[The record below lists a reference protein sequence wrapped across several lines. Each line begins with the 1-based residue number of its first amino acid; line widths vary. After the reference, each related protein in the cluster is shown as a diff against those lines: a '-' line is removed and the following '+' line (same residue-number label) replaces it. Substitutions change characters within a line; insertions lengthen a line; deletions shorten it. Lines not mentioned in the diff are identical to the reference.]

1 MVEEADRKER
11 HLLGWSSRHYE
22 DQRILTQDRDSPPE
36 TRNILSPALPSSDPF
51 PRGNCQSQTRPRT
64 GLCVLGRPAERGRE
78 ETWGGRE
85 RQRLRGGG
93 EGTLASEKLQTVTIT
108 LLPSLEPQLAHLA
121 TTAPW
126 IPLLGAFQIQQ
137 KQFFFSWKAEVLL
150 GGQEWELDETIL
162 RQSLPAC
169 AELALKQ
176 PLGSQRGGPVSPT
189 PPSSLRGPLRSHPSQ
204 LRAFWRLERPQLCL
218 MLLLSLPQLCLDQ
231 EVLSGHTLQ
240 TPAEE
245 SQSPE
250 GVWGPWDQW
259 ASCSQPCGLG
269 VQRRSRTCQL
279 PTAHHLGLPLP
290 PRPPRHPEALPPRG
304 QGSRPQ
310 TSRETLPLYRPQPRG
325 RGGPL
330 RGPASQPGREE
341 TQEIAGARRSRVR
354 DPIKPG
360 MFGYGRVPF
369 ALPLHRNRRHP
380 RRPPRSELSQTS
392 SGGEEPLPSLT
403 PKAEPSSANHSPQ
416 TQLPPTELSVHTL
429 SPPEEPLSPETAQTE
444 LPPRTRPALPQP
456 HPGAQASGTGP
467 PSPTPSL
474 GESGFFHVSPQ
485 PRMPSSQGWAG
496 SQRTG
501 RRPDPF
507 PSVPWRRGQQS
518 QGHWRPGGNLHR
530 PVESAP
536 HHPEGWLPL
545 LSAGPHSSSL
555 WSLFAPSS
563 PVPRCS
569 GESEQLRACS
579 QAPCPPEQ
587 PDPRALQCAAFDS
600 QEFMGQLYQWEP
612 FTEVQGSQRCELNCR
627 PRGFRFYVRHT
638 EKVQDGTLCQ
648 PGGPDMCVAGRCLS
662 PGCDGILGSG
672 RRPDGCGVCGGDDS
686 TCRLVSGN
694 LTDRGGP
701 LGYQKILRIPA
712 GASRLQIAQ
721 LRPSSNYLALRGPG
735 GRSIINGNWAVDPP
749 GSYTAGGT
757 VFRYNRPAREEDKGE
772 NLSAEGPTTQP
783 VDVYMIFQEEN
794 PGVFYQYVISSSPP
808 ILESPTPEPPS
819 LQLQPEI
826 RRVEP
831 APASA
836 PRPARTPGTL
846 QRQVRIPQMP
856 APPHPRVPLGSPAGY
871 WKRVGH
877 SECSAS
883 CGKGVWRPIFLCIS
897 RESGEEL
904 DEGSC
909 AVGTRPPASPEPC
922 HGSPCPPYWEAGE
935 WTSCS
940 RSCGPG
946 TQHRQLLCRQ
956 EFGAGGSSVPL
967 ERCGHLPRPNI
978 TQPCQL
984 RLCGHWEV
992 GSPWS
997 QCSVR
1002 CGRGQRSRQVRC
1014 VGNNGDK
1021 VSEQECTSGP
1031 PKPPSREACDMGP
1044 CTTAW
1049 FHSDWS
1055 SKCSAECGTGIQ
1067 RRSVVCLGSG
1077 EAFGPGQE
1085 EAGAGT
1091 SEQSCPQGSRPP
1103 DMRACSLGPCEITW
1117 CWYTGPWGEC
1127 SSECGSGTQRRDII
1141 CVSKL
1146 GTEFNVTSPSNCSHL
1161 PRPPALQP
1169 CQGQACQDRWFATPW
1184 SPCSRS
1190 CQGGVQTRE
1199 VQCLSA
1205 NQTLST
1211 RCPPHLRP
1219 SRKRPCNSQPCSQRP
1234 DDQCKDSSP
1243 HCPLVVQARLC
1254 VYPYYTATCCRS
1266 CAHVLER
1273 SPPEP
1278 S

>member
-1 MVEEADRKER
+1 MEKWA
-11 HLLGWSSRHYE
+11 
-22 DQRILTQDRDSPPE
+22 
-36 TRNILSPALPSSDPF
+36 
-51 PRGNCQSQTRPRT
+51 
-64 GLCVLGRPAERGRE
+64 GRP
-78 ETWGGRE
+78 W
-85 RQRLRGGG
+85 
-93 EGTLASEKLQTVTIT
+93 
-108 LLPSLEPQLAHLA
+108 
-121 TTAPW
+121 
-126 IPLLGAFQIQQ
+126 
-137 KQFFFSWKAEVLL
+137 
-150 GGQEWELDETIL
+150 
-162 RQSLPAC
+162 
-169 AELALKQ
+169 
-176 PLGSQRGGPVSPT
+176 
-189 PPSSLRGPLRSHPSQ
+189 
-204 LRAFWRLERPQLCL
+204 LCL

-231 EVLSGHTLQ
+231 EVLSGHSLH
-240 TPAEE
+240 TPPEE
-245 SQSPE
+245 GQGPE

-259 ASCSQPCGLG
+259 ASCSQPCGVG
-269 VQRRSRTCQL
+269 VQRRSRICQL
-279 PTAHHLGLPLP
+279 PTAQLHPGLPLP
-290 PRPPRHPEALPPRG
+290 PRPPRHPEPQPPRG
-304 QGSRPQ
+304 QGPRPQ
-310 TSRETLPLYRPQPRG
+310 ASRKTLPLYRPEPRG

-330 RGPASQPGREE
+330 QSPASQLGREE
-341 TQEIAGARRSRVR
+341 TQESQGARRSRVR

-380 RRPPRSELSQTS
+380 QRPPRSELPQTS
-392 SGGEEPLPSLT
+392 FRGEAPLPSLT
-403 PKAEPSSANHSPQ
+403 PGAETSSPNQTPQ
-416 TQLPPTELSVHTL
+416 TQLPTIELSAHTQ
-429 SPPEEPLSPETAQTE
+429 SPPAEPPNSTISQTEVPSRARPAASGPHPRNQASDTEPL
-444 LPPRTRPALPQP
+444 L
-456 HPGAQASGTGP
+456 
-467 PSPTPSL
+467 PTPFPGGSI
-474 GESGFFHVSPQ
+474 SFHVSPQ
-485 PRMPSSQGWAG
+485 PRVPNP
-496 SQRTG
+496 QRQASPQVVG
-501 RRPDPF
+501 RRPNPLTT
-507 PSVPWRRGQQS
+507 VPRGRGQQS
-518 QGHWRPGGNLHR
+518 WEHWRPGGSLPGFHME
-530 PVESAP
+530 PAP
-536 HHPEGWLPL
+536 HHPNGWLPL
-545 LSAGPHSSSL
+545 LSAGPHSSSR

-569 GESEQLRACS
+569 GENEQLRACS

-648 PGGPDMCVAGRCLS
+648 PGALDICVAGRCLVRAGS

-672 RRPDGCGVCGGDDS
+672 RHPDGCGVCGGDES
-686 TCRLVSGN
+686 TCRVISGN

-701 LGYQKILRIPA
+701 LGYQKILLIPA
-712 GASRLQIAQ
+712 GASRLHIAQ
-721 LRPSSNYLALRGPG
+721 LQPSANYLALRGPG

-757 VFRYNRPAREEDKGE
+757 IFRYNRPPREEGTAE
-772 NLSAEGPTTQP
+772 SLSAEGPTTQP

-794 PGVFYQYVISSSPP
+794 PGVFYQYVISSPP
-808 ILESPTPEPPS
+808 PNHESPTPEASNP
-819 LQLQPEI
+819 QLQPEI
-826 RRVEP
+826 LRVESQ
-831 APASA
+831 PASV

-856 APPHPRVPLGSPAGY
+856 APPHPRTPLGSPAGY

-883 CGKGVWRPIFLCIS
+883 CGKGVWRPIFLCVS

-904 DEGSC
+904 DDHSC
-909 AVGTRPPASPEPC
+909 ATGARPPASPEPC
-922 HGSPCPPYWEAGE
+922 HGPPCPPYWEAGE

-946 TQHRQLLCRQ
+946 TQQRQLRCRQ
-956 EFGAGGSSVPL
+956 EFGGGGSSVPP

-992 GSPWS
+992 RSPWS
-997 QCSVR
+997 Q
-1002 CGRGQRSRQVRC
+1002 
-1014 VGNNGDK
+1014 
-1021 VSEQECTSGP
+1021 
-1031 PKPPSREACDMGP
+1031 
-1044 CTTAW
+1044 
-1049 FHSDWS
+1049 
-1055 SKCSAECGTGIQ
+1055 CSAECGTGIQ

-1077 EAFGPGQE
+1077 EARGAGQE

-1091 SEQSCPQGSRPP
+1091 SEQSCPPGSRPS
-1103 DMRACSLGPCEITW
+1103 DMRACSLRPCEVTW

-1127 SSECGSGTQRRDII
+1127 SSECGPGTQRRDII

-1146 GTEFNVTSPSNCSHL
+1146 GAEFNVTSPSNCSHL

-1169 CQGQACQDRWFATPW
+1169 CQGRGCQDRWFSTPW

-1190 CQGGVQTRE
+1190 CQGGIQTRE
-1199 VQCLSA
+1199 VQCLTT

-1219 SRKRPCNSQPCSQRP
+1219 SRKQPCNSQPCSQRP

-1266 CAHVLER
+1266 CTHVLER

-1278 S
+1278 A

>member
-1 MVEEADRKER
+1 MEKWA
-11 HLLGWSSRHYE
+11 
-22 DQRILTQDRDSPPE
+22 
-36 TRNILSPALPSSDPF
+36 
-51 PRGNCQSQTRPRT
+51 
-64 GLCVLGRPAERGRE
+64 GRPPFG
-78 ETWGGRE
+78 
-85 RQRLRGGG
+85 
-93 EGTLASEKLQTVTIT
+93 
-108 LLPSLEPQLAHLA
+108 
-121 TTAPW
+121 
-126 IPLLGAFQIQQ
+126 
-137 KQFFFSWKAEVLL
+137 
-150 GGQEWELDETIL
+150 
-162 RQSLPAC
+162 
-169 AELALKQ
+169 
-176 PLGSQRGGPVSPT
+176 
-189 PPSSLRGPLRSHPSQ
+189 
-204 LRAFWRLERPQLCL
+204 L

-231 EVLSGHTLQ
+231 EVLSGHALQ
-240 TPAEE
+240 APPEE
-245 SQSPE
+245 GQGPE
-250 GVWGPWDQW
+250 GVWGPWHQW
-259 ASCSQPCGLG
+259 APCSQPCGVG
-269 VQRRSRTCQL
+269 VQHRRRTCQL
-279 PTAHHLGLPLP
+279 PTAQLHQGPPFPSRPPRNPEILLPRSQG
-290 PRPPRHPEALPPRG
+290 PRPP
-304 QGSRPQ
+304 SPQ
-310 TSRETLPLYRPQPRG
+310 ETLPLYRPQPRG

-330 RGPASQPGREE
+330 RGPASQLGREE
-341 TQEIAGARRSRVR
+341 AQEMPGARSRVR

-369 ALPLHRNRRHP
+369 ALPLHRNRRHHRQRP
-380 RRPPRSELSQTS
+380 RRSELSQAS
-392 SGGEEPLPSLT
+392 ALLPPLT
-403 PKAEPSSANHSPQ
+403 PGAEPSSANH
-416 TQLPPTELSVHTL
+416 TPPTHSSPVQPSAHTP
-429 SPPEEPLSPETAQTE
+429 SPPADSPGPEAARTAVPSRTRR
-444 LPPRTRPALPQP
+444 PPR
-456 HPGAQASGTGP
+456 AQASGQEP
-467 PSPTPSL
+467 PSLTPSPR
-474 GESGFFHVSPQ
+474 GSGSFHVSPK
-485 PRMPSSQGWAG
+485 PRMPSSQGRA
-496 SQRTG
+496 SPQVAERH
-501 RRPDPF
+501 PNPF
-507 PSVPWRRGQQS
+507 LSVPRGWGRGQQS
-518 QGHWRPGGNLHR
+518 REHWRSGGNRHR
-530 PVESAP
+530 PPAESAP
-536 HHPEGWLPL
+536 RYQDGWLPL
-545 LSAGPHSSSL
+545 LRDGPHSSSQ

-563 PVPRCS
+563 PDPRCA

-579 QAPCPPEQ
+579 KAPCPPEH

-648 PGGPDMCVAGRCLS
+648 PGALDMCVAGRCLS

-686 TCRLVSGN
+686 TCHLVSGN

-749 GSYTAGGT
+749 GSYAAGGT
-757 VFRYNRPAREEDKGE
+757 VFQYNRPPREEGAGE
-772 NLSAEGPTTQP
+772 SLSAEGPTAEP

-794 PGVFYQYVISSSPP
+794 PGVFYQ
-808 ILESPTPEPPS
+808 T
-819 LQLQPEI
+819 
-826 RRVEP
+826 
-831 APASA
+831 
-836 PRPARTPGTL
+836 
-846 QRQVRIPQMP
+846 
-856 APPHPRVPLGSPAGY
+856 PLGSPTGF

-883 CGKGVWRPIFLCIS
+883 CGKGVWSPIFLCVS

-904 DEGSC
+904 DERSC
-909 AVGTRPPASPEPC
+909 AVGTRPPVSSEPC
-922 HGSPCPPYWEAGE
+922 HGPPCPPYWEAGE

-946 TQHRQLLCRQ
+946 TQHRQLRCRQ
-956 EFGAGGSSVPL
+956 EFGGGGSSVPP

-992 GSPWS
+992 RSPWS

-1014 VGNNGDK
+1014 VGNNGDE
-1021 VSEQECTSGP
+1021 VSDRECASGP
-1031 PKPPSREACDMGP
+1031 PRPPSREACNMGP
-1044 CTTAW
+1044 CTMAW

-1077 EAFGPGQE
+1077 EVRGAGQE
-1085 EAGAGT
+1085 EAGVGT
-1091 SEQSCPQGSRPP
+1091 SEQSCAPGSRPP
-1103 DMRACSLGPCEITW
+1103 DMRACSLGPCERTW
-1117 CWYTGPWGEC
+1117 RWYTGPWAEC
-1127 SSECGSGTQRRDII
+1127 SSDCGSGTQRRDVI

-1146 GTEFNVTSPSNCSHL
+1146 GTEFNVTPPSNCSHL

-1169 CQGQACQDRWFATPW
+1169 CQGQDCQDRWFSTPW

-1199 VQCLSA
+1199 VQCLTA
-1205 NQTLST
+1205 NQTLSV
-1211 RCPPHLRP
+1211 RCPAHLRP

-1234 DDQCKDSSP
+1234 DDRCKDSSP

-1266 CAHVLER
+1266 CAHALER
-1273 SPPEP
+1273 SPPERSP
-1278 S
+1278 PEPA

>member
-1 MVEEADRKER
+1 MEKWA
-11 HLLGWSSRHYE
+11 
-22 DQRILTQDRDSPPE
+22 
-36 TRNILSPALPSSDPF
+36 
-51 PRGNCQSQTRPRT
+51 
-64 GLCVLGRPAERGRE
+64 GRPPFG
-78 ETWGGRE
+78 
-85 RQRLRGGG
+85 
-93 EGTLASEKLQTVTIT
+93 
-108 LLPSLEPQLAHLA
+108 
-121 TTAPW
+121 
-126 IPLLGAFQIQQ
+126 
-137 KQFFFSWKAEVLL
+137 
-150 GGQEWELDETIL
+150 
-162 RQSLPAC
+162 
-169 AELALKQ
+169 
-176 PLGSQRGGPVSPT
+176 
-189 PPSSLRGPLRSHPSQ
+189 
-204 LRAFWRLERPQLCL
+204 L

-231 EVLSGHTLQ
+231 EVLSGHALQ
-240 TPAEE
+240 APAEE
-245 SQSPE
+245 GQGPE
-250 GVWGPWDQW
+250 GVWGPWHQW
-259 ASCSQPCGLG
+259 APCSQPCGVG
-269 VQRRSRTCQL
+269 VQHRRRTCQL
-279 PTAHHLGLPLP
+279 PTAQLHQGPPFPSRPPRNPEILLPRSQG
-290 PRPPRHPEALPPRG
+290 PRPPT
-304 QGSRPQ
+304 PQ
-310 TSRETLPLYRPQPRG
+310 ETLPLYRPQPRG

-330 RGPASQPGREE
+330 RGPASQLGREE
-341 TQEIAGARRSRVR
+341 AQEVPGARRSRVR

-369 ALPLHRNRRHP
+369 ALPLHRNRRHHRQRP
-380 RRPPRSELSQTS
+380 RRSELSQASALLPPLAPGAERSPANHTPPTHS
-392 SGGEEPLPSLT
+392 SPGQPSAHTPSPPADSPGPEAARTEVPSRARPPPRAQASGQEPPSLT
-403 PKAEPSSANHSPQ
+403 PSP
-416 TQLPPTELSVHTL
+416 
-429 SPPEEPLSPETAQTE
+429 
-444 LPPRTRPALPQP
+444 R
-456 HPGAQASGTGP
+456 GSG
-467 PSPTPSL
+467 S
-474 GESGFFHVSPQ
+474 FHVSPE
-485 PRMPSSQGWAG
+485 PRMPSSQGRARAQVAG
-496 SQRTG
+496 TH
-501 RRPDPF
+501 PNPF
-507 PSVPWRRGQQS
+507 LSVPRGWGRGQQS
-518 QGHWRPGGNLHR
+518 REHWRAGGNRHR
-530 PVESAP
+530 PPAEAAP
-536 HHPEGWLPL
+536 RYQDGWLPL
-545 LSAGPHSSSL
+545 LRDGPHSSSQ

-563 PVPRCS
+563 PDPRCA

-579 QAPCPPEQ
+579 KAPCPPEH

-648 PGGPDMCVAGRCLS
+648 PGALDMCVAGRCLS

-686 TCRLVSGN
+686 TCHLVSGN

-749 GSYTAGGT
+749 GSYAAGGT
-757 VFRYNRPAREEDKGE
+757 VFQYNRPPREEGAGE
-772 NLSAEGPTTQP
+772 SLSAEGPTTEP

-794 PGVFYQYVISSSPP
+794 PGVFYQYVISSPP
-808 ILESPTPEPPS
+808 PSLESPAAEPRVP
-819 LQLQPEI
+819 QLQPEI
-826 RRVEP
+826 LMIEP
-831 APASA
+831 PHASA
-836 PRPARTPGTL
+836 PRPTRTPGTL

-856 APPHPRVPLGSPAGY
+856 APPHPRTPLGSPTGF

-883 CGKGVWRPIFLCIS
+883 CGKGVWSPIFLCVS

-904 DEGSC
+904 DERSC
-909 AVGTRPPASPEPC
+909 AVGTRPPVSSEPC
-922 HGSPCPPYWEAGE
+922 HGPPCPPYWEAGE

-946 TQHRQLLCRQ
+946 TQHRQLRCRQ
-956 EFGAGGSSVPL
+956 EFGGGGSSVPP

-992 GSPWS
+992 RSPWS

-1014 VGNNGDK
+1014 VGNNGDE
-1021 VSEQECTSGP
+1021 VSDRECASGP
-1031 PKPPSREACDMGP
+1031 PRPPSREACNMGP
-1044 CTTAW
+1044 CTMAW

-1077 EAFGPGQE
+1077 EARGAGQE
-1085 EAGAGT
+1085 EAGVGT
-1091 SEQSCPQGSRPP
+1091 SEQSCAPGSRPP
-1103 DMRACSLGPCEITW
+1103 DMRACSLGPCERTW
-1117 CWYTGPWGEC
+1117 RWYTGPWAEC
-1127 SSECGSGTQRRDII
+1127 SSDCGSGTQRRDVI

-1146 GTEFNVTSPSNCSHL
+1146 GTEFNVTPPSNCSHL

-1169 CQGQACQDRWFATPW
+1169 CQGQDCQDRWFSTPW
-1184 SPCSRS
+1184 SPLGAPQCSRS

-1199 VQCLSA
+1199 VQCLTA
-1205 NQTLST
+1205 NQTLSV
-1211 RCPPHLRP
+1211 RCPAHLRP

-1266 CAHVLER
+1266 CAHALER
-1273 SPPEP
+1273 SPPEQSP
-1278 S
+1278 PEPA

>member
-1 MVEEADRKER
+1 MEKWA
-11 HLLGWSSRHYE
+11 G
-22 DQRILTQDRDSPPE
+22 
-36 TRNILSPALPSSDPF
+36 
-51 PRGNCQSQTRPRT
+51 RPR
-64 GLCVLGRPAERGRE
+64 
-78 ETWGGRE
+78 
-85 RQRLRGGG
+85 
-93 EGTLASEKLQTVTIT
+93 
-108 LLPSLEPQLAHLA
+108 
-121 TTAPW
+121 
-126 IPLLGAFQIQQ
+126 
-137 KQFFFSWKAEVLL
+137 
-150 GGQEWELDETIL
+150 
-162 RQSLPAC
+162 
-169 AELALKQ
+169 
-176 PLGSQRGGPVSPT
+176 
-189 PPSSLRGPLRSHPSQ
+189 
-204 LRAFWRLERPQLCL
+204 LCL
-218 MLLLSLPQLCLDQ
+218 MLLLSLPELCLDQ
-231 EVLSGHTLQ
+231 EVLSGHSLQ
-240 TPAEE
+240 TAPEE
-245 SQSPE
+245 GQGPE

-259 ASCSQPCGLG
+259 ASCSQPCGVG

-279 PTAHHLGLPLP
+279 PTAQLHQGLPFL
-290 PRPPRHPEALPPRG
+290 PRPPRHPEALLPRG
-304 QGSRPQ
+304 QSPRPQ

-325 RGGPL
+325 RGGPR
-330 RGPASQPGREE
+330 RGPASQLGRAEGRE
-341 TQEIAGARRSRVR
+341 IPGARRSQVR
-354 DPIKPG
+354 DSIKPG

-380 RRPPRSELSQTS
+380 GGPPRAELSQAS
-392 SGGEEPLPSLT
+392 DLPSLT
-403 PKAEPSSANHSPQ
+403 PRTEPASTNHTAQ
-416 TQLPPTELSVHTL
+416 TQLPPTELSAH
-429 SPPEEPLSPETAQTE
+429 SPPPPAGPPSPETAQTE
-444 LPPRTRPALPQP
+444 VPSRTRPAPTPP
-456 HPGAQASGTGP
+456 HPRAQASGTQP
-467 PSPTPSL
+467 PSSIPSP
-474 GESGFFHVSPQ
+474 GESSSFHVSPQ
-485 PRMPSSQGWAG
+485 PRTPDSQGWA
-496 SQRTG
+496 SLRVAE
-501 RRPDPF
+501 RHPNPF
-507 PSVPWRRGQQS
+507 LSVPRGRGHQS
-518 QGHWRPGGNLHR
+518 QEHWRPGGNL
-530 PVESAP
+530 PGSLMESAP
-536 HHPEGWLPL
+536 HYPDGWLPL
-545 LSAGPHSSSL
+545 LSDGPHSSSL

-648 PGGPDMCVAGRCLS
+648 PGALDICVAGRCLS

-701 LGYQKILRIPA
+701 LGYRKILSIPA
-712 GASRLQIAQ
+712 GASQLQIAQ

-735 GRSIINGNWAVDPP
+735 GQSIINGNWAVDPP
-749 GSYTAGGT
+749 GSYSASGT
-757 VFRYNRPAREEDKGE
+757 VFLYNRPSREEGKGE
-772 NLSAEGPTTQP
+772 SLSARGPTTQP
-783 VDVYMIFQEEN
+783 VDVYVIFQEEN
-794 PGVFYQYVISSSPP
+794 PGIFYQYVISSLPP
-808 ILESPTPEPPS
+808 NLESTTAEPHLP
-819 LQLQPEI
+819 QLQPEI
-826 RRVEP
+826 LRVEP
-831 APASA
+831 PPASM

-846 QRQVRIPQMP
+846 QRQVRIPQMH
-856 APPHPRVPLGSPAGY
+856 APPHPRTPLGSPTGY

-904 DEGSC
+904 DEHSC
-909 AVGTRPPASPEPC
+909 AMGARPPAPLEPC
-922 HGSPCPPYWEAGE
+922 HGPPCPPYWEAGE

-946 TQHRQLLCRQ
+946 AQHRPLLCRQ
-956 EFGAGGSSVPL
+956 EFAGGGSSVPP
-967 ERCGHLPRPNI
+967 ERCGHLPRPSA

-992 GSPWS
+992 RSPWS

-1014 VGNNGDK
+1014 VGNNGDE
-1021 VSEQECTSGP
+1021 VSERECAAGP
-1031 PKPPSREACDMGP
+1031 PRPSSREACDMGP

-1077 EAFGPGQE
+1077 EAHGAGQE
-1085 EAGAGT
+1085 GAGAGT
-1091 SEQSCPQGSRPP
+1091 GEQSCAAGSRPP
-1103 DMRACSLGPCEITW
+1103 DMRACSLGPCERTW
-1117 CWYTGPWGEC
+1117 CWYTGPWAEC

-1169 CQGQACQDRWFATPW
+1169 CQGQDCQDRWFSTPW

-1190 CQGGVQTRE
+1190 CQGGTQTRE
-1199 VQCLSA
+1199 VQCLTA
-1205 NQTLST
+1205 NQTLSV

-1219 SRKRPCNSQPCSQRP
+1219 SRKQPCNSQPCSQRP

-1266 CAHVLER
+1266 CARVLER

-1278 S
+1278 A

>member
-1 MVEEADRKER
+1 MEKWA
-11 HLLGWSSRHYE
+11 
-22 DQRILTQDRDSPPE
+22 
-36 TRNILSPALPSSDPF
+36 
-51 PRGNCQSQTRPRT
+51 
-64 GLCVLGRPAERGRE
+64 GRPPFG
-78 ETWGGRE
+78 
-85 RQRLRGGG
+85 L
-93 EGTLASEKLQTVTIT
+93 V
-108 LLPSLEPQLAHLA
+108 
-121 TTAPW
+121 
-126 IPLLGAFQIQQ
+126 
-137 KQFFFSWKAEVLL
+137 
-150 GGQEWELDETIL
+150 
-162 RQSLPAC
+162 
-169 AELALKQ
+169 
-176 PLGSQRGGPVSPT
+176 
-189 PPSSLRGPLRSHPSQ
+189 
-204 LRAFWRLERPQLCL
+204 
-218 MLLLSLPQLCLDQ
+218 LLLSLPQLCLDQ
-231 EVLSGHTLQ
+231 EVSQGPEAVILASPLTSHPLLQVLSGHALL
-240 TPAEE
+240 TPPEDG
-245 SQSPE
+245 QGPE

-259 ASCSQPCGLG
+259 ASCSQPCGVG
-269 VQRRSRTCQL
+269 VQHRSRTCQL
-279 PTAHHLGLPLP
+279 PAAQLHQGP
-290 PRPPRHPEALPPRG
+290 PFPSRPPRHPEILLSQS
-304 QGSRPQ
+304 QGPRPQ
-310 TSRETLPLYRPQPRG
+310 APQETLPLYRPQPQG

-330 RGPASQPGREE
+330 RGPASQLGREE
-341 TQEIAGARRSRVR
+341 AQETPGARRSRVR

-369 ALPLHRNRRHP
+369 ALPLHRNRRHRQRP
-380 RRPPRSELSQTS
+380 RRSELSQAS
-392 SGGEEPLPSLT
+392 ELLPSLT
-403 PKAEPSSANHSPQ
+403 PGAEPSSANHTPQ
-416 TQLPPTELSVHTL
+416 THFPPVQPASHTL
-429 SPPEEPLSPETAQTE
+429 SPPAESPGPEAARTE
-444 LPPRTRPALPQP
+444 VPSRTRPPP
-456 HPGAQASGTGP
+456 RAQASGKEP
-467 PSPTPSL
+467 PSFIPSP
-474 GESGFFHVSPQ
+474 GESVSFHVSPK
-485 PRMPSSQGWAG
+485 PRMPSPQGWA
-496 SQRTG
+496 SPQVAERH
-501 RRPDPF
+501 PNPF
-507 PSVPWRRGQQS
+507 LSVPRGWGRGRGH
-518 QGHWRPGGNLHR
+518 QGREHWRSGGHGPR
-530 PVESAP
+530 SPPESAP
-536 HHPEGWLPL
+536 GYPDGWLPL
-545 LSAGPHSSSL
+545 LRAGPHTGSQ
-555 WSLFAPSS
+555 WSLFAPGS

-579 QAPCPPEQ
+579 HAPCPPEH

-648 PGGPDMCVAGRCLS
+648 PGALDMCVAGRCLS

-686 TCRLVSGN
+686 TCHLVSGN

-749 GSYTAGGT
+749 GSYAAGGT
-757 VFRYNRPAREEDKGE
+757 VFQYNRPPREEGAGE
-772 NLSAEGPTTQP
+772 SLSADGPTTQP

-794 PGVFYQYVISSSPP
+794 PGVSYQYVISSPP
-808 ILESPTPEPPS
+808 PGPESPAAEPRVP
-819 LQLQPEI
+819 QLQPEI
-826 RRVEP
+826 FRMEP
-831 APASA
+831 PPASA
-836 PRPARTPGTL
+836 PRPTRTPGTL

-856 APPHPRVPLGSPAGY
+856 APLHPRTPLGSPAGF

-883 CGKGVWRPIFLCIS
+883 CGKGVWSPIFLCIS
-897 RESGEEL
+897 RESGEQL
-904 DEGSC
+904 DERSC
-909 AVGTRPPASPEPC
+909 AVGTRPPVSLEPC
-922 HGSPCPPYWEAGE
+922 HGPPCPPYWEAGE

-946 TQHRQLLCRQ
+946 TQHRQLRCRQ
-956 EFGAGGSSVPL
+956 EFGGGGSSVPP
-967 ERCGHLPRPNI
+967 ERCGHLPRPNV

-992 GSPWS
+992 RSPWS

-1014 VGNNGDK
+1014 VGNNGDE
-1021 VSEQECTSGP
+1021 VSERECASGP
-1031 PKPPSREACDMGP
+1031 PRPPSKEACDMGP
-1044 CTTAW
+1044 CTVAW

-1077 EAFGPGQE
+1077 ETRGAGQE
-1085 EAGAGT
+1085 EAGVGT
-1091 SEQSCPQGSRPP
+1091 SEQSCAPGSRPP
-1103 DMRACSLGPCEITW
+1103 DMRACSLGPCEMTW
-1117 CWYTGPWGEC
+1117 CWYTGPWAEC
-1127 SSECGSGTQRRDII
+1127 SSDCGSGTQRRDVI

-1169 CQGQACQDRWFATPW
+1169 CQGQDCQDRWFSTPW

-1199 VQCLSA
+1199 VQCLTA
-1205 NQTLST
+1205 NQTLSA
-1211 RCPPHLRP
+1211 RCPVHLRP

-1266 CAHVLER
+1266 CAHALER
-1273 SPPEP
+1273 PPPEP
-1278 S
+1278 A